1 MDRIPSNSLD
11 PSDGRF
17 VQTFDTE
24 GGDLIKHR
32 TPVLESMIRCQG
44 CRAECLPTN
53 LALVATTLPAL
64 GLVEAMAD
72 DTFGSGFCQLRALS
86 VWAGETLHGSW
97 TLSTVDLVVSN

>member
-1 MDRIPSNSLD
+1 M
-11 PSDGRF
+11 
-17 VQTFDTE
+17 TE
-24 GGDLIKHR
+24 
-32 TPVLESMIRCQG
+32 
-44 CRAECLPTN
+44 APTN